1 MADSG
6 SETMAR
12 ATLRPV
18 HDVGEQVHRAVADGD
33 HHLLLPAR
41 LAGAV
46 RFAVAPVVRDQLA
59 LPGSALLVVLESG
72 EEVIATPLV
81 PEHDA
86 VRRALAGDGAFAGL
100 LETIG
105 RGATVGRFAARA
117 YGSVPPGRDE
127 RAMDVDQSND
137 SVVVGGAAVVK
148 VYPRVHPGPQ
158 PGLDLPAHLAAVGF
172 ARTPRPIGALTWTD
186 DAGRA
191 ALLATAT
198 AYLPGARDGWDW
210 LVALVL
216 DWLDGGSAEDA
227 LAPATAIG
235 DLVAGLH
242 RALATPSAV
251 FPQPVSQAG
260 SGEIA
265 GWTERG
271 RAMLA
276 EALEVTAGAEGHRL
290 RALAPAASDALSTL
304 GTVDATPV
312 MRIHGDLHVG
322 QILRWEGGDAVSDF
336 DGNPLAPASSRTRP
350 DAPARDVASMA
361 RALDHVGRV
370 CERRRPGR
378 RADLGGW
385 IAEAR
390 TRFLAAYGDGLG
402 DRRDLF
408 DERLLRPFE
417 VMQECHEYV
426 YAARYL
432 PRWLYV
438 PDLAMPA
445 LLAADSRR

>member
-1 MADSG
+1 MRLLRADGRTIDRNSRHVRTGPGPGEGSG
-6 SETMAR
+6 PTAR

-18 HDVGEQVHRAVADGD
+18 QDVGEQVHRAVADGD

-46 RFAVAPVVRDQLA
+46 RFAVAPVVRDRLA

-86 VRRALAGDGAFAGL
+86 VRRALAGL

-127 RAMDVDQSND
+127 RAIDVDQSND

-191 ALLATAT
+191 TLLATAT

-227 LAPATAIG
+227 LEPATAIG

-251 FPQPVSQAG
+251 FAQPVSQA
-260 SGEIA
+260 
-265 GWTERG
+265 
-271 RAMLA
+271 
-276 EALEVTAGAEGHRL
+276 
-290 RALAPAASDALSTL
+290 
-304 GTVDATPV
+304 
-312 MRIHGDLHVG
+312 
-322 QILRWEGGDAVSDF
+322 
-336 DGNPLAPASSRTRP
+336 
-350 DAPARDVASMA
+350 
-361 RALDHVGRV
+361 
-370 CERRRPGR
+370 
-378 RADLGGW
+378 
-385 IAEAR
+385 
-390 TRFLAAYGDGLG
+390 
-402 DRRDLF
+402 
-408 DERLLRPFE
+408 
-417 VMQECHEYV
+417 
-426 YAARYL
+426 
-432 PRWLYV
+432 
-438 PDLAMPA
+438 
-445 LLAADSRR
+445 